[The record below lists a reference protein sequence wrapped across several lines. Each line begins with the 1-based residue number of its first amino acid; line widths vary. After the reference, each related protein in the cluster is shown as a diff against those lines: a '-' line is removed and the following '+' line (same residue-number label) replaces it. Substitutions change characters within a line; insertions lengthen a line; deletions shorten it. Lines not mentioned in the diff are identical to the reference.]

1 MLSEERRVKSEEF
14 NGFTN
19 HKVQSSKLK
28 VQSKAT
34 MLKIKNII
42 LTMALMGCSGLA
54 FSQTVE
60 QRIDSLQMLIGQ
72 QTILHL
78 KATARKGA
86 KVVMPS
92 FKPQTQIVPGVEV
105 VEQSKGDTMHVGDN
119 QMVVSRDYTITSF
132 DEKVYAIPALN
143 VKIDG
148 KNCHG
153 NPLALKVL
161 TVPVDTVHPNQFY
174 PPKTVQEN
182 PFLWSE
188 WSFAFWLSFLL
199 LIVCGAMLYLRNRLK
214 KNKPII
220 ARIRIIK
227 RVPAHEKALK
237 EINDIKQHHSTS
249 NQETQKEYYTHLT
262 NALREYIVNRFGFNA
277 MEMTSTEIIENL
289 RASGDQKMIDELR
302 MLFST
307 ADLVKFAKYEI
318 PMNENDANLVNAIN
332 FIDQT
337 KTNEL
342 PKEEKIVPTLSSED
356 QKSQQQRR
364 LIKMLLW
371 IGGFSAVAILG
382 YIIYQVVML
391 LM

>member
-1 MLSEERRVKSEEF
+1 MYFRYLLLSMCCLLLGVKSSAQ
-14 NGFTN
+14 
-19 HKVQSSKLK
+19 VS
-28 VQSKAT
+28 
-34 MLKIKNII
+34 
-42 LTMALMGCSGLA
+42 
-54 FSQTVE
+54 VE
-60 QRIDSLQMLIGQ
+60 AKIDSISILVGE
-72 QTILHL
+72 QTNMEV
-78 KATARKGA
+78 AVTARKGA
-86 KVVMPS
+86 KIVWPNIKPS
-92 FKPQTQIVPGVEV
+92 HYLVPGVEIIDV
-105 VEQSKGDTMHVGDN
+105 ADGDTSEVDN
-119 QMVVSRDYTITSF
+119 NVRISKRITLTSF
-132 DEKVYAIPALN
+132 DEKLYPIPGMK
-143 VKIDG
+143 VKVDG
-148 KNCHG
+148 KPYEANQ
-153 NPLALKVL
+153 LALKVM
-161 TVPVDTVHPNQFY
+161 TIDVDTLHPNQFY

-199 LIVCGAMLYLRNRLK
+199 LIVCGAMLYLHNRLK

-364 LIKMLLW
+364 LIKTLLW

>member
-1 MLSEERRVKSEEF
+1 M
-14 NGFTN
+14 
-19 HKVQSSKLK
+19 
-28 VQSKAT
+28 
-34 MLKIKNII
+34 KIKNII
-42 LTMALMGCSGLA
+42 LTMALMGCSALA
-54 FSQTVE
+54 FGQTVE

-78 KATARKGA
+78 KATAPKGA
-86 KVVMPS
+86 KVVMPY
-92 FKPQTQIVPGVEV
+92 FKPQDQIIPGIEV
-105 VEQSKGDTMHVGDN
+105 VELNGDTSQVGDD
-119 QMVVSRDYTITSF
+119 QMVVTRDYTITSF
-132 DEKVYAIPALN
+132 DENVYAIPALN

-148 KNCHG
+148 KNFHG

-174 PPKTVQEN
+174 PPKTVQDN
-182 PFLWSE
+182 PFLWRE
-188 WSFAFWLSFLL
+188 WSFAFWLSLL
-199 LIVCGAMLYLRNRLK
+199 MIIICGAMLYLRNRLK

-220 ARIRIIK
+220 TRIRIIR

-237 EINDIKQHHSTS
+237 EINDIKQHHTTS

-262 NALREYIVNRFGFNA
+262 NALREYIVSRFGFNA
-277 MEMTSTEIIENL
+277 MEMTSSEIIENL

-337 KTNEL
+337 KSDEL

-364 LIKMLLW
+364 LIKTLLW
-371 IGGFSAVAILG
+371 VGGFSVAGILG
-382 YIIYQVVML
+382 YIIYQVAMLVM
-391 LM
+391 

>member
-1 MLSEERRVKSEEF
+1 VKSEEF
-14 NGFTN
+14 YGFTN

-92 FKPQTQIVPGVEV
+92 FKPQAQIVPGVEV

-277 MEMTSTEIIENL
+277 MEMTSSEIIENL

-318 PMNENDANLVNAIN
+318 PMNENDINLVNAIN

-364 LIKMLLW
+364 LIKTLLW
-371 IGGFSAVAILG
+371 IGGFSTIAILG
-382 YIIYQVVML
+382 YIIYQVAMLVM
-391 LM
+391 

>member
-1 MLSEERRVKSEEF
+1 MKSEEF
-14 NGFTN
+14 YSFTN

-28 VQSKAT
+28 VQSKEVQSKAT

-92 FKPQTQIVPGVEV
+92 FKPQAQIVPGVEV

-174 PPKTVQEN
+174 PPKTVQDN

-188 WSFAFWLSFLL
+188 WSFAFWLSLLL

-364 LIKMLLW
+364 LIKTLLW

-382 YIIYQVVML
+382 YIIYQVAMLVM
-391 LM
+391 

>member
-1 MLSEERRVKSEEF
+1 MKNSTALLIIKF
-14 NGFTN
+14 
-19 HKVQSSKLK
+19 KAQSSKLK

-34 MLKIKNII
+34 MLKIRNII
-42 LTMALMGCSGLA
+42 LTMVLMGCSGLA
-54 FSQTVE
+54 FGQTVE

-92 FKPQTQIVPGVEV
+92 FKPQDQIIPGIEV
-105 VEQSKGDTMHVGDN
+105 VEQKGDTSQVGDD

-148 KNCHG
+148 KNFHG

-174 PPKTVQEN
+174 PPKTVQDN

-188 WSFAFWLSFLL
+188 WSFAFWLSLL
-199 LIVCGAMLYLRNRLK
+199 MIIICGAMLYLRNRLK
-214 KNKPII
+214 RNKPII
-220 ARIRIIK
+220 TRIRIIK

-237 EINDIKQHHSTS
+237 EINDIKQHHTTS

-262 NALREYIVNRFGFNA
+262 NTLRAYIVSRFGFNA
-277 MEMTSTEIIENL
+277 MEMTSSEIIDNL
-289 RASGDQKMIDELR
+289 RAAGDQKMIDELR

-337 KTNEL
+337 KTDEQ

-364 LIKMLLW
+364 LIKTLLW
-371 IGGFSAVAILG
+371 VGGFSVAGILG
-382 YIIYQVVML
+382 YIIYQIVML
-391 LM
+391 VM

>member
-1 MLSEERRVKSEEF
+1 M
-14 NGFTN
+14 
-19 HKVQSSKLK
+19 
-28 VQSKAT
+28 
-34 MLKIKNII
+34 KIKNII
-42 LTMALMGCSGLA
+42 LTMALMGCSTLA
-54 FSQTVE
+54 FGQTVE
-60 QRIDSLQMLIGQ
+60 QRMDSLQLLIGQ

-86 KVVMPS
+86 RIVLPS
-92 FKPQTQIVPGVEV
+92 FKPQDQIVPGVEV
-105 VEQSKGDTMHVGDN
+105 VEQSKGDTMQMGDDRI
-119 QMVVSRDYTITSF
+119 QVSRDYTLTSF
-132 DEKVYAIPALN
+132 DEKVYVVPALD

-148 KNCHG
+148 KSYHG

-174 PPKTVQEN
+174 PAKGVQDN
-182 PFLWSE
+182 PFEWSE
-188 WSFAFWLSFLL
+188 WSFAFWLSLL
-199 LIVCGAMLYLRNRLK
+199 MIIICGAMIYLRNRLK

-220 ARIRIIK
+220 ARIRIVK
-227 RVPAHEKALK
+227 RVPAHEKALR
-237 EINDIKQHHSTS
+237 EINDIKHHHTS
-249 NQETQKEYYTHLT
+249 ASQETQKEYYTQLT
-262 NALREYIVNRFGFNA
+262 NTLRAYIVSRFGFNA
-277 MEMTSTEIIENL
+277 MEMTSGEIIERL

-337 KTNEL
+337 KTDEQ

-364 LIKMLLW
+364 LIKTLLW
-371 IGGFSAVAILG
+371 VGGISVVVIFG
-382 YIIYQVVML
+382 YIVYQVAMLVM
-391 LM
+391 

>member
-1 MLSEERRVKSEEF
+1 
-14 NGFTN
+14 
-19 HKVQSSKLK
+19 
-28 VQSKAT
+28 
-34 MLKIKNII
+34 MLKIRNII

-54 FSQTVE
+54 FGQTVE

-78 KATARKGA
+78 KATAPKGA
-86 KVVMPS
+86 KVVMPY
-92 FKPQTQIVPGVEV
+92 FKPQDQIIPGIEV
-105 VEQSKGDTMHVGDN
+105 VELNGDTSQVGDD
-119 QMVVSRDYTITSF
+119 QMVVTRDYTITSF
-132 DEKVYAIPALN
+132 DENVYAIPALN

-148 KNCHG
+148 KNFHG

-174 PPKTVQEN
+174 PPKTVQDN

-188 WSFAFWLSFLL
+188 WSFAFWLSLL
-199 LIVCGAMLYLRNRLK
+199 MIIICGAMLYLRNRLK

-220 ARIRIIK
+220 TRIRIIR

-237 EINDIKQHHSTS
+237 EINDIKQHHTTS

-262 NALREYIVNRFGFNA
+262 NALREYIVSRFGFNA
-277 MEMTSTEIIENL
+277 MEMTSSEIIENL

-337 KTNEL
+337 KSDEQHQ
-342 PKEEKIVPTLSSED
+342 EEKIVPTLSSED

-364 LIKMLLW
+364 LIKTLLW
-371 IGGFSAVAILG
+371 VGGFSVAGILG
-382 YIIYQVVML
+382 YIIYQIVML
-391 LM
+391 VM

>member
-1 MLSEERRVKSEEF
+1 MKNSTALLII
-14 NGFTN
+14 
-19 HKVQSSKLK
+19 KLK

-34 MLKIKNII
+34 MLKIRNII

-54 FSQTVE
+54 FGQTVE

-92 FKPQTQIVPGVEV
+92 FKPQDQIIPGIEV
-105 VEQSKGDTMHVGDN
+105 VEQKGDTSQVGDD

-148 KNCHG
+148 KSFHG

-174 PPKTVQEN
+174 PPKTVQDN

-188 WSFAFWLSFLL
+188 WSFAFWLSLL
-199 LIVCGAMLYLRNRLK
+199 MIIICGAMLYLRNRLK

-220 ARIRIIK
+220 TRIRIIK

-237 EINDIKQHHSTS
+237 EINDIKQHHTTS

-262 NALREYIVNRFGFNA
+262 NTLRAYIVSRFGFNA
-277 MEMTSTEIIENL
+277 MEMTSSEIIDNL

-337 KTNEL
+337 KTDEQ

-364 LIKMLLW
+364 LIKTLLW
-371 IGGFSAVAILG
+371 VGGFSVAGILG
-382 YIIYQVVML
+382 YIIYQVAMLVM
-391 LM
+391 